1 MKRLLLLGGS
11 HAEVP
16 LVEAAQVHGCF
27 VATLGLDADGHA
39 ARCSDEHHI
48 ADFSDVA
55 QVWKVFVEG
64 DFDILIAGCND
75 FAAFTVAHVA
85 ENVGLAKHDSV
96 LQTEEIHLKS
106 RFRLLCERLE
116 IPVPRSTT
124 INQDDQNIDALGV
137 FTFPV
142 LVKPIDLTGGKG
154 MTRCE
159 SLLEVD
165 SAIKVAFS
173 ISRQRQI
180 VVEEFIT
187 GSLRSACYFVYDQ
200 KPLLLTHA
208 DEYMYLNPFLVA
220 SALVP
225 SGATMQQL
233 DTVTEYARAIC
244 TELELCDGILH
255 VQYLTTEKSVYV
267 VEICRRPPGDL
278 YVSLPTVQG
287 VSISDRIVQN
297 ALGIPVTDKVENNR
311 LRNTLRI
318 CLMAQKAAK
327 ISSWSVSP
335 GLSAVT
341 ERIVPLREQ
350 VTEIVSPLQEKLGI
364 VFASAADRSELERF
378 AIFASAAITYKN
390 SDKPKME

>member
-16 LVEAAQVHGCF
+16 LVEAAQVYGCF
-27 VATLGLDADGHA
+27 VATLGLDAGGLA
-39 ARCSDEHHI
+39 ARCSDEHYL

-55 QVWKVFVEG
+55 QVQKLFIEG
-64 DFDILIAGCND
+64 NFDVLIAGCND
-75 FAAFTVAHVA
+75 FAAFTAAHVA
-85 ENVGLAKHDSV
+85 ENVGLARHDSV

-106 RFRLLCERLE
+106 RFRLLCEHLE

-124 INQDDQNIDALGV
+124 INQDDQNVYDLEALA
-137 FTFPV
+137 FPV

-159 SLLEVD
+159 SLSEVD

-180 VVEEFIT
+180 VVEEFIN
-187 GSLRSACYFVYDQ
+187 GNLRSACFFVYDQ
-200 KPLLLTHA
+200 EPLLLTHA
-208 DEYMYLNPFLVA
+208 DEYMDLNPFLVT

-233 DTVTEYARAIC
+233 DTVTEYVRAIS
-244 TELELCDGILH
+244 TELGLCDGILH
-255 VQYLTTEKSVYV
+255 VQYLATEKFAYV
-267 VEICRRPPGDL
+267 VEMCRRPPGDL

-287 VSISDRIVQN
+287 VSISDRIVGN
-297 ALGIPVTDKVENNR
+297 ALGIPVADKVKNGK

-318 CLMAQKAAK
+318 CLMVQRAAK
-327 ISSWSVSP
+327 ISGWSVSP
-335 GLSAVT
+335 GLSALT
-341 ERIVPLREQ
+341 ERIVPLRDQ
-350 VTEIVSPLQEKLGI
+350 VTEIVNPLQEKLGI
-364 VFASAADRSELERF
+364 VFASADNRPDLEKF
-378 AIFASAAITYKN
+378 AMFASAAITYRN
-390 SDKPKME
+390 SAKSEAE

>member
-1 MKRLLLLGGS
+1 MKRVLLLGGS

-16 LVEAAQVHGCF
+16 LIDSVRIYGCF
-27 VATLGLDADGHA
+27 VATVGLDADGLA

-55 QVWKVFVEG
+55 QVQKVFVDG
-64 DFDILIAGCND
+64 DFDVLIAGCND

-96 LQTEEIHLKS
+96 LQTEELHLKS
-106 RFRLLCERLE
+106 RFRLLCEHLE

-124 INQDDQNIDALGV
+124 IDLDYQNLDELGAFV
-137 FTFPV
+137 FPV

-159 SLLEVD
+159 SLWEVD
-165 SAIKVAFS
+165 SAIEVAFS
-173 ISRQRQI
+173 ISRQRRI

-187 GSLRSACYFVYDQ
+187 GSLRSACYFIHDQ
-200 KPLLLTHA
+200 KPVLLTHA
-208 DEYMYLNPFLVA
+208 DEYMYLNPFMVA

-225 SGATMQQL
+225 SGSTVQQL
-233 DTVTEYARAIC
+233 DTVTEYAMAIC
-244 TELELCDGILH
+244 NELGLCDGILH
-255 VQYLTTEKSVYV
+255 VQYLATEKSLYV
-267 VEICRRPPGDL
+267 VEMCRRPPGDL
-278 YVSLPTVQG
+278 YISLPTVQG

-297 ALGIPVTDKVENNR
+297 ALGIPVAQKVENSK
-311 LRNTLRI
+311 LQNTLRI
-318 CLMAQKAAK
+318 CLMVQKAAK

-335 GLSAVT
+335 DLNRHT
-341 ERIVPLREQ
+341 ERIVALREQ
-350 VTEIVSPLQEKLGI
+350 VTEIVNPLQEKLGI

-378 AIFASAAITYKN
+378 VINAADAV
-390 SDKPKME
+390 SVQCHSV

>member
-16 LVEAAQVHGCF
+16 LVEAAQTHGCF
-27 VATLGLDADGHA
+27 VATLGLDAAGLA

-48 ADFSDVA
+48 ADFSDVI
-55 QVWKVFVEG
+55 QVQKLFIEG
-64 DFDILIAGCND
+64 EFEFLISGCND

-85 ENVGLAKHDSV
+85 ANFGLAKYDSV
-96 LQTEEIHLKS
+96 LQTKEIHLKS
-106 RFRLLCERLE
+106 CFRLLCERLE

-124 INQDDQNIDALGV
+124 INQDDQNVDALKS

-159 SLLEVD
+159 SLSEVN

-173 ISRQRQI
+173 ISRQRQL

-233 DTVTEYARAIC
+233 DTVTEYARAIS
-244 TELELCDGILH
+244 TELGLCDGILH
-255 VQYLTTEKSVYV
+255 VQYLATEKSVYV
-267 VEICRRPPGDL
+267 VEMCRRPPGDL

-297 ALGIPVTDKVENNR
+297 ALGIPVTDKVENSK

-318 CLMAQKAAK
+318 CLMVQKAAK
-327 ISSWSVSP
+327 VSSWSVSP
-335 GLSAVT
+335 DLGTLT
-341 ERIVPLREQ
+341 DRIVPLREQ
-350 VTEIVSPLQEKLGI
+350 VTEIVNPLQEKLGI
-364 VFASAADRSELERF
+364 VFASAADRPEIERF
-378 AIFASAAITYKN
+378 AINAADAVSVQYHFA
-390 SDKPKME
+390 

>member
-1 MKRLLLLGGS
+1 
-11 HAEVP
+11 
-16 LVEAAQVHGCF
+16 
-27 VATLGLDADGHA
+27 
-39 ARCSDEHHI
+39 
-48 ADFSDVA
+48 
-55 QVWKVFVEG
+55 
-64 DFDILIAGCND
+64 
-75 FAAFTVAHVA
+75 VAHVA
-85 ENVGLAKHDSV
+85 ENVGLAKHNSV

-124 INQDDQNIDALGV
+124 INQDDQNVDDLKS

-225 SGATMQQL
+225 SGATIQQL

-255 VQYLTTEKSVYV
+255 VQYLATEKSVYV
-267 VEICRRPPGDL
+267 VEMCRRPPGDL

-287 VSISDRIVQN
+287 VSISDRIVRN
-297 ALGIPVTDKVENNR
+297 ALGVPVADKVENSK

-318 CLMAQKAAK
+318 CLMVQKAAK

-335 GLSAVT
+335 GLSALT

-350 VTEIVSPLQEKLGI
+350 VTEIVNPLQEKLGI
-364 VFASAADRSELERF
+364 VFASAADRSELEQF
-378 AIFASAAITYKN
+378 AINAADAVSVQY
-390 SDKPKME
+390 PVA